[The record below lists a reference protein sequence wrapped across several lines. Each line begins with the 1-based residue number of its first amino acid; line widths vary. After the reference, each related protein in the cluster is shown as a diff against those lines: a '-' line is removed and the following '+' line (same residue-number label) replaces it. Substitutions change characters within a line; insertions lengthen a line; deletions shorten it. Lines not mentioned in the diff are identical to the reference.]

1 MSRELRGYAGLKSIA
16 QKPEGGFCLVRVRS
30 LLAVWWKFKLEE
42 ISLYEIRLYLACLE
56 MKARR
61 CQLKKD
67 RSPFYSEQELIDLV
81 GGGTVGKAKKGIQ
94 RLTKAG
100 LLQWDRHEINTDTS
114 LAEGDLEG
122 SRSWQR
128 TLDLVKNNRRKVP
141 LPRRILRHMI
151 KTRHRTLIGAVFAY
165 LFRCLYIR
173 KNRCVSGGRL
183 KTSWA
188 SMALGLDFR
197 NCKAAKKQ
205 LVQLGWIIPCE
216 EHQTAM
222 NRWGQPVIINL
233 QWDET
238 HIDAKTPPQSQK
250 KSAKTPPP
258 INNQQ
263 PLSRS
268 INQKTQRV
276 TGIQNQIPFYSRPC
290 IEHVTIE
297 DLRNPARLDQLY
309 QQATEAGSLPHS
321 ESNRLAWF
329 AAAER
334 ALSTGK
340 NNPCGLFVSL
350 YRQKLWHHITQEQED
365 HARAKLKKL
374 DFDEDSHLPG
384 ERCGNLPI
392 YDSLAA

>member
-1 MSRELRGYAGLKSIA
+1 MSRELGGYAGLKSIA
-16 QKPEGGFCLVRVRS
+16 IKPEGGFCLVRVRS
-30 LLAVWWKFKLEE
+30 LLAVWWKFKLDE
-42 ISLYEIRLYLACLE
+42 ISLYELRLYLACLE

-67 RSPFYSEQELIDLV
+67 RLPFYSEQELIDLV
-81 GGGTVGKAKKGIQ
+81 GSGTAGKAKKGIQ
-94 RLTKAG
+94 RLTNAG
-100 LLQWDRHEINTDTS
+100 LLQWEQNDINTDTS
-114 LAEGDLEG
+114 QAESDLHG
-122 SRSWQR
+122 SEAWHG
-128 TLDLVKNNRRKVP
+128 TLNLVKNNLRKLP

-173 KNRCVSGGRL
+173 KARCVSGGRL

-188 SMALGLDFR
+188 SQALGLDFR
-197 NCKAAKKQ
+197 NFKAAKRQ
-205 LVQLGWIIPCE
+205 LVQLGWLIPSE

-238 HIDAKTPPQSQK
+238 RNDAKTPPRSK
-250 KSAKTPPP
+250 VKSAKKPPP

-276 TGIQNQIPFYSRPC
+276 AGVQNKTPAYDEPRLV
-290 IEHVTIE
+290 HVTPE
-297 DLRNPARLDQLY
+297 DLRNPMRLDQLY
-309 QQATEAGSLPHS
+309 QQATETGSLPHCEFS
-321 ESNRLAWF
+321 RLNWF
-329 AAAER
+329 AAADR
-334 ALSTGK
+334 ALSVGAE
-340 NNPCGLFVSL
+340 NPCGLFISIT
-350 YRQKLWHHITQEQED
+350 RRKLWHHITQEQED
-365 HARAKLKKL
+365 RARAKLKKL
-374 DFDEDSHLPG
+374 DFWEDSHLPG
-384 ERCGNLPI
+384 ERSDNLPI